1 MSTRFEIPEWLPQQP
16 EPPLPPVDGHR
27 VEGLVNRFI
36 TAKQEALFTA
46 PDAFYRQQG
55 GDAVAGAPAIARR
68 LKDLRGAT
76 LDQAGDDGERA
87 ALGPRLDAHVDEA
100 MDGIGRHVAAQ
111 RTVFQRSTL
120 TERQRLIRRAAE
132 LEPDNDDKIASLA
145 EAQAGAA
152 QALAQL
158 DGAAPGSPEE
168 AAAMAAARS
177 QLWRGVIEQRI
188 GGASPAQALALYE
201 RVKDALSPQDRR
213 ALEAAI
219 ANTAD
224 DAATDAWLARQ
235 TGTDGGP
242 LTDRLGRDAALS
254 DTQRTLLRFKI
265 AARES
270 MAEAK
275 RVAAVKG
282 LDDTLAETTA
292 TIATQPSRYRIGTLA
307 KLAEAYAAAGAP
319 EQADA
324 TSRLALLE
332 AVFLPFTQ
340 ASPDRQQRQLDAFAG
355 PERAMAEA
363 ILRHQHDAFAR
374 DPYAAGTAL
383 YPEVGPPLPEDD
395 AKGRLTQTRMIEA
408 RRGGPV
414 RPDTMGEFAN
424 KPADTAPADGRNS
437 TERDRVWSDG
447 QSLGADPNLVRV
459 ADGPESMT
467 SPNGKE
473 DIELAQAPSKSNPPS
488 GPTVRQPGSSNPA
501 SKPTGSAPR
510 GPAPQT
516 QARPLSRQEQAAA
529 NRKEIDRLAG
539 KPASDYPSEES
550 FPADWERRLPQATLD
565 AITREAKAFKVPPEL
580 LARIMWKE
588 SKFNEQAGV
597 KEKHPGQGIAGIT
610 DIAMRQ
616 LIQNRQE
623 AAQRDPNN
631 GPKWGELEMAVRRRL
646 GDMRREAEPAI
657 RMEAEYLRYLYD
669 TTGHSWPSA
678 VASYKHGPTIINA
691 FLKGERTA
699 ATIRDWGHVQAYL
712 GKVFDGNASRFD
724 AYK

>member
-1 MSTRFEIPEWLPQQP
+1 MSVKFEIPEWLGEQP
-16 EPPLPPVDGHR
+16 AAPLPPVDDHR

-46 PDAFYRQQG
+46 PDAFYRREG
-55 GDAVAGAPAIARR
+55 GDAVGGAPAIAQR
-68 LKDLRGAT
+68 LKDLRGAM

-87 ALGPRLDAHVDEA
+87 ALGPRLDAHIDEA

-120 TERQRLIRRAAE
+120 AERQRLIRRAAE
-132 LEPDNDDKIASLA
+132 LEPDNDDKIAGLA

-158 DGAAPGSPEE
+158 DGATPGSPEE

-177 QLWRGVIEQRI
+177 QLWRSVIEQRI
-188 GGASPAQALALYE
+188 GGASPTQALALYD
-201 RVKDALSPQDRR
+201 RVKDSLTPQDRR
-213 ALEAAI
+213 ALEGPI

-224 DAATDAWLARQ
+224 DAATDAWLARE
-235 TGTDGGP
+235 TGRDGGP
-242 LTDRLGRDAALS
+242 LTDRLGRDEALS

-275 RVAAVKG
+275 RVATVKG
-282 LDDTLAETTA
+282 LDDTLAATTA
-292 TIATQPSRYRIGTLA
+292 TLATQPSRYKIGTLA

-319 EQADA
+319 EQANA
-324 TSRLALLE
+324 TGRLALLE

-340 ASPDRQQRQLDAFAG
+340 SSPDRQQRQLDAFTG

-363 ILRHQHDAFAR
+363 IMRHQHDAFAH

-395 AKGRLTQTRMIEA
+395 EKGRLTQTRMIEA
-408 RRGGPV
+408 RRGMTV
-414 RPDTMGEFAN
+414 RPDTMGENKQAN
-424 KPADTAPADGRNS
+424 TAPADGRSS
-437 TERDRVWSDG
+437 TERDRVWTDG

-467 SPNGKE
+467 SPNGKAQE

-488 GPTVRQPGSSNPA
+488 GPTARQPGSSNPA
-501 SKPTGSAPR
+501 SKPTGPAP
-510 GPAPQT
+510 GSPAPQT

-529 NRKEIDRLAG
+529 NKKEIDRLAG

-550 FPADWERRLPQATLD
+550 FPADWEKRLPQATLD

-646 GDMRREAEPAI
+646 GNMRLEAEPAI
-657 RMEAEYLRYLYD
+657 RMEAEYLRHLYD
-669 TTGHSWPSA
+669 TTGHSWPNA

-712 GKVFDGNASRFD
+712 GKVFDGDASRFD